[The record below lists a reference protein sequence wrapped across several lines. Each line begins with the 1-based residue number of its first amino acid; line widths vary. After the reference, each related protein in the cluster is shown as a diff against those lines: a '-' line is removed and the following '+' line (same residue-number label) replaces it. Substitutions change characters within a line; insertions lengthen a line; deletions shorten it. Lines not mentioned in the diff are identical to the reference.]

1 MISIDGEDSDGNESN
16 FVGALRD
23 QAPDPEAAYAERE
36 AFETFQRRLHTLPP
50 AYQDVLWLRGMKGFS
65 TEEAANALGLSKGT
79 VKSTLH
85 RARAKLAGLAGRGK
99 DSSKIMLLLEACRRR
114 PAGKAR
120 KWSNNAVQTNAA

>member
-1 MISIDGEDSDGNESN
+1 VINTTLMRMRQRGNRAMISIDGEDSDGNESN

-36 AFETFQRRLHTLPP
+36 VFETFQRTLHSLPP
-50 AYQDVLWLRGMKGFS
+50 AYQDVLWLRGIKGFS

-85 RARAKLAGLAGRGK
+85 RARAKLADHASRGK
-99 DSSKIMLLLEACRRR
+99 QHSNASPLEPC
-114 PAGKAR
+114 
-120 KWSNNAVQTNAA
+120 